1 MIFFEKYDTIDS
13 RNELEVSV
21 SMNLCD
27 IRTIRDIMSIYH
39 ISFRKEFGQN
49 FLTNRMVVENIAEAC
64 SDTEEA
70 TILEIGP
77 GIGVLTQ
84 ELAMRYRRV
93 LAVEIDDGLIPVLRY
108 TLSDCPEGVV
118 EVIHGDIMKTDIAAL
133 LAPAFAE
140 GKVSVCANLPYYITT
155 PILMTLLESQLPFES
170 ITIMIQSEVAD
181 RLCARA
187 GSKEYGAITA
197 VVDYYGV
204 AEKLFKVSAGNFLP
218 APKVDSTV
226 VRIRLHK
233 DKPCKPL
240 DEDTLFRTIRAAFE
254 QRRKTLPN
262 ALSAGFPEI
271 PKEDLTA
278 MVEACGHRPD
288 IRGERLSISE
298 FCALSNRIYLSR
310 RGNVNE

>member
-1 MIFFEKYDTIDS
+1 
-13 RNELEVSV
+13 
-21 SMNLCD
+21 MNLCD
-27 IRTIRDIMSIYH
+27 IRTIRDIMSLYNIN
-39 ISFRKEFGQN
+39 FRKEFGQN
-49 FLTNRMVVENIAEAC
+49 FLTNRAVVEDIADAC
-64 SDTEEA
+64 SDTEDA

-84 ELAMRYRRV
+84 ELAFRYRRV
-93 LAVEIDDGLIPVLRY
+93 LAVEIDNGLIPVLKY

-140 GKVSVCANLPYYITT
+140 GRVSVCANLPYYITT
-155 PILMTLLESQLPFES
+155 PILMALLESHLPFES

-181 RLCARA
+181 RLCAKA

-197 VVDYYGV
+197 VVDYYGE

-233 DKPCKPL
+233 EKPCLPL

-262 ALSAGFPEI
+262 ALSAGFPDI
-271 PKEDLTA
+271 PKDVLTSL
-278 MVEACGHRPD
+278 VEACGHRPD
-288 IRGERLSISE
+288 IRGERLNIAE
-298 FCALSNRIYLSR
+298 FCALSDCIYRTRQSH
-310 RGNVNE
+310 